1 MRTESLVENFYMR
14 LHISADLTLLESSP
28 SATTFVHKIQL
39 LLQNKQRQ
47 ISYLIENGL
56 NVSMYIIQ
64 AYSS

>member
-1 MRTESLVENFYMR
+1 MR
-14 LHISADLTLLESSP
+14 LHISADLTLLKSSP

>member
-1 MRTESLVENFYMR
+1 MRTESLVENFLYETSYKR
-14 LHISADLTLLESSP
+14 RSHSIKSSP

-56 NVSMYIIQ
+56 NVSIYIIQ